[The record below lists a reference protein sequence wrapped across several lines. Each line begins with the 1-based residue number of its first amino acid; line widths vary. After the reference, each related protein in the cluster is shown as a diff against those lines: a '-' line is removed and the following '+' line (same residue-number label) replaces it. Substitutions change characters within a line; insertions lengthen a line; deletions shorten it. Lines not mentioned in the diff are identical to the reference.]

1 MCVLHQTHRARC
13 PTHFTYSVRVEE
25 INIVPTVMTRRAV
38 RSVQSEPGLAARAR
52 RVVHDVSGTRH
63 AIDRTPL
70 DTLAAE
76 AKSSACCASPRLGE
90 RSEVDQVTVMSTV
103 SWNFGSTTVR
113 RGGGVTGRGVGFPFS
128 CVFRFAFSLRR
139 AAFCATNVAS
149 SLAT

>member
-1 MCVLHQTHRARC
+1 
-13 PTHFTYSVRVEE
+13 
-25 INIVPTVMTRRAV
+25 
-38 RSVQSEPGLAARAR
+38 
-52 RVVHDVSGTRH
+52 
-63 AIDRTPL
+63 
-70 DTLAAE
+70 
-76 AKSSACCASPRLGE
+76 
-90 RSEVDQVTVMSTV
+90 MSTV

>member
-1 MCVLHQTHRARC
+1 VCVLHQTHRARC

-90 RSEVDQVTVMSTV
+90 RNEVDQVTVMSTV
-103 SWNFGSTTVR
+103 SLELRIDYSEAWR
-113 RGGGVTGRGVGFPFS
+113 RRYRARSRVPFS
-128 CVFRFAFSLRR
+128 CVFRFSLRR
-139 AAFCATNVAS
+139 AAFRATNVAS